1 MFGVVKVNEQG
12 IITDFV
18 EKPQDFISDLAIIG
32 IYYFKDGE
40 YLRKEMQYLI
50 DNDIKEKGEYQL
62 TNAMENMRKKGA
74 KFLPGKVEEWLD
86 CGNKD
91 ATVYTNKRVL
101 EIHKSEKMI
110 ASTVRNENSV
120 IIQPSFLG
128 ENVELKN
135 SVIGPY
141 ASIGANT
148 KIENS
153 VVANCIVQTNCIIKN
168 AVIDNSMIGNFAQYH
183 NEAEEISLSDYSTHN

>member
-1 MFGVVKVNEQG
+1 
-12 IITDFV
+12 
-18 EKPQDFISDLAIIG
+18 
-32 IYYFKDGE
+32 
-40 YLRKEMQYLI
+40 
-50 DNDIKEKGEYQL
+50 
-62 TNAMENMRKKGA
+62 
-74 KFLPGKVEEWLD
+74 
-86 CGNKD
+86 
-91 ATVYTNKRVL
+91 
-101 EIHKSEKMI
+101 MI